1 MPNRESWG
9 VYLWSAL
16 VFFPEMF
23 DPQVLILCVE
33 LTLWAD
39 ELVMLVH
46 VKVEAL
52 PPEACERTQVALEQ
66 SLPVVL

>member
-1 MPNRESWG
+1 M
-9 VYLWSAL
+9 
-16 VFFPEMF
+16 FFPEMF
-23 DPQVLILCVE
+23 DPQVLILCVK

-39 ELVMLVH
+39 ELVMVVH